1 MFLFFFLFFFLNIKH
16 RYVLVDVKTKSKNW
30 TKCPFLHVFAR
41 IHTGRKKMGINP
53 RRRFASIS
61 ISLPPPFPL
70 SMLFPL
76 VNCRNLITNGSK
88 FSWNCPL
95 TAFITAI
102 PCYRKMTRAKLLDP
116 KSQWKVQRVWYRT
129 CMQVGKWRHSC
140 ANLARSQLFL
150 TATLNV
156 LTRTSPFVRS

>member
-1 MFLFFFLFFFLNIKH
+1 MYVISFFSSSSFFFVSIKYLDTFSWSQDKVKYFCSFFACICAHIRERRKWELIQKDVSFL
-16 RYVLVDVKTKSKNW
+16 
-30 TKCPFLHVFAR
+30 
-41 IHTGRKKMGINP
+41 
-53 RRRFASIS
+53 
-61 ISLPPPFPL
+61 SLLLPL
-70 SMLFPL
+70 YATPL

-102 PCYRKMTRAKLLDP
+102 PCYRKMTRTKLLDP
-116 KSQWKVQRVWYRT
+116 KSQWKVQRIWYRT

>member
-1 MFLFFFLFFFLNIKH
+1 MYVISFFSSCFCKYKILGYVFVESRQSQILLFLFCFVFVHTWERRKWELIQKDVSFL
-16 RYVLVDVKTKSKNW
+16 
-30 TKCPFLHVFAR
+30 
-41 IHTGRKKMGINP
+41 
-53 RRRFASIS
+53 
-61 ISLPPPFPL
+61 SLLLPL
-70 SMLFPL
+70 YATPL

-102 PCYRKMTRAKLLDP
+102 PCYRKMTRTKLLDP
-116 KSQWKVQRVWYRT
+116 KSQWKVQRIWYRT

>member
-1 MFLFFFLFFFLNIKH
+1 MYVISFFSSSSSFCKYKILGYVFVESRQSQILLFLFCF
-16 RYVLVDVKTKSKNW
+16 
-30 TKCPFLHVFAR
+30 VFV
-41 IHTGRKKMGINP
+41 HTWEGRKWELIQKDVS
-53 RRRFASIS
+53 FL
-61 ISLPPPFPL
+61 SLLLPL
-70 SMLFPL
+70 YATPL

-102 PCYRKMTRAKLLDP
+102 PCYRKMTRTKLLDP
-116 KSQWKVQRVWYRT
+116 KSQWKVQRIWYRT